1 MVASLLV
8 DFLVDNFLVVGAFE
22 ILALALEAFATGEDA
37 VLDDISIIGE

>member
-1 MVASLLV
+1 MTVLLV

-22 ILALALEAFATGEDA
+22 VLALGTFAMGEDA